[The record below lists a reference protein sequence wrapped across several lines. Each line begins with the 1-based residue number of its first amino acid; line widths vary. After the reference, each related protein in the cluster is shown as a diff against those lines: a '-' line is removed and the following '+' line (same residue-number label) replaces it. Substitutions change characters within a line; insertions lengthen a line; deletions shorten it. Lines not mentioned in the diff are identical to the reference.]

1 MAECTFSSFF
11 YGTLMHPKILKRV
24 IGNDASH
31 LQIAPAVLFEHTRH
45 KVKYADYP
53 GVVPYRKGQTLFTR
67 ELTHEERCVRG
78 TMVTGLTSQ
87 DMTCLDY
94 FEGNEYSRC
103 SIEIHP
109 LQPLIDIPAYDV
121 ALDDKSLVPAD
132 PPPLPPTS
140 ELLPAIPAQTYI
152 YNDLENL
159 EADLW
164 SFEDFIKNN
173 AWKWYGDASN
183 DNPDITEVDRR
194 RELGTTSAVEGT
206 IEVLA

>member
-1 MAECTFSSFF
+1 MAESTFSSFF

-31 LQIAPAVLFEHTRH
+31 LQIAPAALF
-45 KVKYADYP
+45 YADYP

-94 FEGNEYSRC
+94 FEGN
-103 SIEIHP
+103 
-109 LQPLIDIPAYDV
+109 PLIDIPAYDV

-194 RELGTTSAVEGT
+194 RELGTTSTVEGT